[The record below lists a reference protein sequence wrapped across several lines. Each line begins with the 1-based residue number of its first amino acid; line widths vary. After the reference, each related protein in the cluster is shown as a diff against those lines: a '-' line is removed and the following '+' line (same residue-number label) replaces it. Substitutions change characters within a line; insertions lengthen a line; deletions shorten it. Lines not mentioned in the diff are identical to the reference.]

1 MPRPD
6 YAELWQRLS
15 GRVSSCHAPME
26 PAEGEGTM
34 DDDLEARRPQAGA
47 KNLDA
52 MSLEALRD
60 YGAELKAEM
69 ARVEAAIAAKEAARL
84 SADSFFKT

>member
-1 MPRPD
+1 
-6 YAELWQRLS
+6 
-15 GRVSSCHAPME
+15 
-26 PAEGEGTM
+26 M

-52 MSLEALRD
+52 KNLDAMSLEALRD
-60 YGAELKAEM
+60 YAAELKAEM
-69 ARVEAAIAAKEAARL
+69 ARVAAAIAAKEAARL